1 MLPPA
6 WVESQL
12 FGKTL
17 SGRVWSSSSKTC
29 TVTPASRRACA
40 TPSHSARALGDVA
53 SSDCPAGTSRWNALS
68 AVVAGLGMNRSARI
82 RMTVDGACALTVGRL
97 EHRAFGPDGHLGA
110 PYDGQLSGSRT
121 ARACG

>member
-12 FGKTL
+12 FGNTL
-17 SGRVWSSSSKTC
+17 SGRVWSSSSKTWI
-29 TVTPASRRACA
+29 VTPASRRAWA
-40 TPSHSARALGDVA
+40 TASISASALAEVA
-53 SSDCPAGTSRWNALS
+53 SSDCPSGTSRWNALS
-68 AVVAGLGMNRSARI
+68 AAVAGLGMNRSARI
-82 RMTVDGACALTVGRL
+82 RTTVEGACALTVGRL

-121 ARACG
+121 AGACG